1 MDASNVYALDSGRGC
16 LHLTWPTRADL
27 LAYFERSRPRGDF
40 GTSLALWR
48 GMTARL

>member
-16 LHLTWPTRADL
+16 AHVIWPTRADL
-27 LAYFERSRPRGDF
+27 QAHFKRSRACGGF